1 MTKLYDGEKT
11 AEVGVIFGSFSNEFN
26 TRFFTQ
32 KIICFYSSNIDKNV
46 SENEKTV
53 SH

>member
-1 MTKLYDGEKT
+1 MTKLYDGKKT
-11 AEVGVIFGSFSNEFN
+11 AEVGVIFGSIRKEFK
-26 TRFFTQ
+26 RFFTQ

-46 SENEKTV
+46 SENEKRV